1 VQADPESEKFKEIW
15 IPAPLIA
22 VGHKVGGELHLAIC
36 QDANPLCAASVKDIS
51 GLPAQI

>member
-22 VGHKVGGELHLAIC
+22 VGHKVGGELAIC

-51 GLPAQI
+51 RLPAQI